1 MDNYGEIYVDGAI
14 DRNTGVITGNNTP
27 KRALVSDS
35 ASPGSEH
42 VIAVLVGNAP
52 LGEPVGTIFMRYA
65 TLAFE

>member
-1 MDNYGEIYVDGAI
+1 VGKRLVVADPATAGA
-14 DRNTGVITGNNTP
+14 T
-27 KRALVSDS
+27 
-35 ASPGSEH
+35 H